1 MIDEITL
8 AFDTLTAAAAELG
21 YSIHGV
27 PRDGNCLFSAI
38 AYQLESVGIQNID
51 AQSLRKTVVNY
62 IRDNH
67 LLMVCSEFVP
77 EPANVTHCCH
87 S

>member
-1 MIDEITL
+1 MELMIDEITL

-38 AYQLESVGIQNID
+38 AYPS
-51 AQSLRKTVVNY
+51 
-62 IRDNH
+62 
-67 LLMVCSEFVP
+67 
-77 EPANVTHCCH
+77 
-87 S
+87 